1 MKTLKQWLNEYSESH
16 LNPVNKTLHWICIPA
31 IVFSIWCVLRAI
43 PVGNAVVNPAS
54 VIAALALVYYVKLSW
69 QLALGTMLAF
79 IVMYAGVLLLQSLV
93 GAYLVPVAAGI
104 FVVAWIGQFIGHH
117 VEGAKP
123 SFFKDLQFLLIGP
136 LWLLADVYRR
146 LGISVGGERK
156 LAVARLN

>member
-1 MKTLKQWLNEYSESH
+1 MKTLTQWLNEYSESH

-43 PVGNAVVNPAS
+43 PVGNAVINPAS
-54 VIAALALVYYVKLSW
+54 VVALLALAYYARLSW
-69 QLALGTMLAF
+69 QLALGTLIGFAA
-79 IVMYAGVLLLQSLV
+79 MYAGVLTLQSLV
-93 GAYLVPVAAGI
+93 GSHLVMVAAVI

-136 LWLLADVYRR
+136 LWLLADLYRR
-146 LGISVGGERK
+146 LGIPVTSKKAGT
-156 LAVARLN
+156 LAAR